1 MRDKTMRSM
10 KYVRHVPAVLA
21 LAWALMP
28 ASAGATGIVLTGG
41 TLTLDFADPAIGGN
55 ATTLDRLD
63 TLTWSGGS
71 GAIAG
76 QNLVSNS
83 GPGGCNGDPAEF
95 FGQSYGEPEGTY
107 PLIVWAGSTATL
119 SNQTTTSMT
128 STTSGVVTCSCGN
141 STPGNTPTTTTYNVF
156 PAGDPDANEVRIS
169 RTLEFS
175 TATPVYS
182 GTHGVRGYVARLP
195 IGTYST
201 VLYPNAAG
209 TAINT
214 ASAAACPGDCEE
226 SDWNGQWFADDNGSG
241 TGMVVFRDSSSTSPA
256 LLAINYDAS
265 SQSNLTSIV
274 LIQPGAG
281 WTAPVTETEWLCFYD
296 PTTWTAAQRLAGTL
310 PTGCAQQAIA
320 STPAESSIV
329 FTPVLSAMPG
339 TAATSNTVQMTGIS
353 AGTAISITGGEYSI
367 NGGAYTS
374 APGTVNNG
382 DYVTVQATA
391 SANYCD
397 TTSAAVTIGGVTTQF
412 SVTTPAS
419 GVTSLFLGINPH
431 SVSLGQPAV
440 LTWATA
446 NAASCTATGGWSGS
460 ESTSGNLTVTPT
472 SLGLKTYTLSCTN
485 GTSTATAMVDLVVVS
500 TPPPAPTV
508 TLTASPTSIMVNRA
522 TNLTWSSTNATS
534 CTDSGAWSG
543 NYAPAGTTSEFEST
557 PGTLA
562 FTITC
567 TGPGGSA
574 TATAT
579 VTVTAAVAAPTVTIA
594 VNPTSVTV
602 GDTSTLTWSS
612 TNATAC
618 TASGVWTGT
627 QAATGTASEKPTVAG
642 AQVFTLTCTGAG
654 GTANA
659 SATLTA
665 TAPPA
670 PTVTIAVTPTS
681 VTVGT
686 SVALTWSSTN
696 ATVCTASGAWS
707 GSEAVSGS
715 MSEAP
720 AAAGEEIFTLTCS
733 GAGGSANASAAL
745 TATALTVIGGSA
757 SGRIGGGGALDLAS
771 LAGLVMLAGLARRP
785 KRVLALSDDS
795 ESAPRRSTR
804 WFVISAV
811 GCAFLVAAIPGHAA
825 DEFGFDWQHGYVG
838 VRAGESIYQPTTSYL
853 VNSLGANADEIQ
865 TLSIDSH
872 QFGGVVYAGVP
883 IWRTLSLEVGYA
895 QIGQFPLSMTT
906 VSSGGG
912 GLDSVKS
919 VARSRATV
927 RALAGGDIDGL
938 AQAVVNAAP
947 AAGHGVTL
955 GFAMPVDV
963 TSWLNIEPRVAALG
977 YQSKQTLSTSDATLR
992 HDSTGAGF
1000 DAGLAFSVRAGGPIY
1015 LGAGVD
1021 CFHED
1026 RGCNT
1031 LLVSAQI
1038 EYRFGHR
1045 AER

>member
-1 MRDKTMRSM
+1 MRDKCVRSM
-10 KYVRHVPAVLA
+10 KYVRHGPAALA

-28 ASAGATGIVLTGG
+28 VSAGATGIVLTGG
-41 TLTLDFADPAIGGN
+41 TLKLDFADPAIGGN

-63 TLTWSGGS
+63 SLTWSGGS

-83 GPGGCNGDPAEF
+83 VASSCNGDPAEF
-95 FGQSYGEPEGTY
+95 FGQSYGEPEGTD
-107 PLIVWAGSTATL
+107 PLIIWEGSTAIL

-128 STTSGVVTCSCGN
+128 STTTGLVTCSCGN
-141 STPGNTPTTTTYNVF
+141 SAPGNTPTTTTYNVF
-156 PAGDPDANEVRIS
+156 SAGDPNVNEVRIS
-169 RTLEFS
+169 RTIEFS
-175 TATPVYS
+175 SATPIYN

-241 TGMVVFRDSSSTSPA
+241 TGMVVFRDSSSTSPV
-256 LLAINYDAS
+256 LLAVNYDQAS
-265 SQSNLTSIV
+265 SSNLTSIV

-281 WTAPVTETEWLCFYD
+281 WKAPVTETEWLCFYD
-296 PTTWTAAQRLAGTL
+296 PTTWTSAQRLAGTL
-310 PTGCAQQAIA
+310 PTGCAQHAIA
-320 STPAESSIV
+320 STPAESTIA

-353 AGTAISITGGEYSI
+353 AGTPISIIGGEYSI
-367 NGGAYTS
+367 NGSAYSS
-374 APGTVNNG
+374 AAGTVNNG
-382 DYVTVQATA
+382 DYVTVQVTA

-397 TTSAAVTIGGVTTQF
+397 TTNAFITIGGVATQF

-419 GVTSLFLGINPH
+419 GFTSLFLGINPQTI
-431 SVSLGQPAV
+431 SLGQQAV
-440 LTWATA
+440 LTWSTA
-446 NAASCTATGGWSGS
+446 NATSCTANGAWSGG
-460 ESTSGNLTVTPT
+460 ESPAGSLTVTPT
-472 SLGLKTYTLSCTN
+472 SLGLRAYTLTCT
-485 GTSTATAMVDLVVVS
+485 GVSTATATVDLVVIAAA
-500 TPPPAPTV
+500 TPAPTV
-508 TLTASPTSIMVNRA
+508 TLTANPTSIMVNRA

-543 NYAPAGTTSEFEST
+543 NYAPAGTASEFET
-557 PGTLA
+557 APGTVT
-562 FTITC
+562 FTIAC
-567 TGPGGSA
+567 TGAGGSA
-574 TATAT
+574 TASAT
-579 VTVTAAVAAPTVTIA
+579 VTVAAAVTPAPTVTIA

-602 GDTSTLTWSS
+602 GDAATLTWSS

-618 TASGVWTGT
+618 TASG
-627 QAATGTASEKPTVAG
+627 
-642 AQVFTLTCTGAG
+642 
-654 GTANA
+654 
-659 SATLTA
+659 
-665 TAPPA
+665 
-670 PTVTIAVTPTS
+670 
-681 VTVGT
+681 
-686 SVALTWSSTN
+686 
-696 ATVCTASGAWS
+696 AWS
-707 GSEAVSGS
+707 GGEAVSGS
-715 MSEAP
+715 MSETP
-720 AAAGEEIFTLTCS
+720 PAAGEEIFTLTCT
-733 GAGGSANASAAL
+733 GAGGSVDASATLTAAAL
-745 TATALTVIGGSA
+745 TVVGGSA
-757 SGRIGGGGALDLAS
+757 SGKIGGGGALDLAS

-785 KRVLALSDDS
+785 KRVVPLRDDA
-795 ESAPRRSTR
+795 ESAPRRSAR
-804 WFVISAV
+804 WFVISAFA
-811 GCAFLVAAIPGHAA
+811 CALLVAALPGRAA
-825 DEFGFDWQHGYVG
+825 DEFGLDWQHGYVG

-865 TLSIDSH
+865 SLIIDSH

-883 IWRTLSLEVGYA
+883 VWRALSLEIGYA
-895 QIGQFPLSMTT
+895 QIGQFPMSMAAA
-906 VSSGGG
+906 SSGGS
-912 GLDSVKS
+912 LESMKS
-919 VARSRATV
+919 VARSGATV

-963 TSWLNIEPRVAALG
+963 TSWLKIETRFAALA

-1015 LGAGVD
+1015 LGAGID

>member
-1 MRDKTMRSM
+1 MRDKTMRFM
-10 KYVRHVPAVLA
+10 KYVRHAPAALA
-21 LAWALMP
+21 LAWALLP

-63 TLTWSGGS
+63 NLTWSGGS

-76 QNLVSNS
+76 QNLVANS
-83 GPGGCNGDPAEF
+83 GPSSCNGDPNEF
-95 FGQSYGEPEGTY
+95 FGQSYGEPEGTN
-107 PLIVWAGSTATL
+107 PLIVFAGATATL

-128 STTSGVVTCSCGN
+128 STTTGSITCSCGN
-141 STPGNTPTTTTYNVF
+141 STTADAPATTTYNVF
-156 PAGDPDANEVRIS
+156 PAGDPNVNEIRIS
-169 RTLEFS
+169 RTIEFS
-175 TATPVYS
+175 SATPVYS

-195 IGTYST
+195 IGTYGT

-241 TGMVVFRDSSSTSPA
+241 TGMVVFRDSSSTSPV
-256 LLAINYDAS
+256 LLAVNYDS
-265 SQSNLTSIV
+265 DSNSNLTSIV

-281 WTAPVTETEWLCFYD
+281 WKAPVTETEWLCFYD

-310 PTGCAQQAIA
+310 PTGCAQHAIA
-320 STPAESSIV
+320 STPPEASIV

-339 TAATSNTVQMTGIS
+339 TTATSNTVQMTGIG
-353 AGTAISITGGEYSI
+353 AGTPISIAGGEYSI
-367 NGGAYTS
+367 NGSAYTGEP
-374 APGTVNNG
+374 ATVKNG
-382 DYVTVQATA
+382 DYVTVQVTA
-391 SANYCD
+391 SANYC
-397 TTSAAVTIGGVTTQF
+397 TTTNATIIIGGVASQF

-419 GVTSLFLGINPH
+419 GFTSLFLGINPQG
-431 SVSLGQPAV
+431 VSLGQPAV

-446 NAASCTATGGWSGS
+446 NATSCTATGEWSGS

-485 GTSTATAMVDLVVVS
+485 GTSTANATVDLVVVS

-508 TLTASPTSIMVNRA
+508 TLTANPTSIMVNRA

-543 NYAPAGTTSEFEST
+543 NYAPAGTTSEFETT
-557 PGTLA
+557 PGTPA

-567 TGPGGSA
+567 TGPGGTA

-618 TASGVWTGT
+618 TASGAWTGT
-627 QAATGTASEKPTVAG
+627 QAASGTASEKPTAAG
-642 AQVFTLTCTGAG
+642 SQVFTLTCTGAG
-654 GTANA
+654 GSANA
-659 SATLTA
+659 SATLTV
-665 TAPPA
+665 TAAAA
-670 PTVTIAVTPTS
+670 PTVTIAVSPDS

-686 SVALTWSSTN
+686 SAALTWSSTN
-696 ATVCTASGAWS
+696 ATACTASGAWS

-715 MSEAP
+715 MSETP
-720 AAAGEEIFTLTCS
+720 TAAGEEIFTLSCT
-733 GAGGSANASAAL
+733 GAGGSVNASASL
-745 TATALTVIGGSA
+745 VATALTVVGGSA

-785 KRVLALSDDS
+785 KRVVVLSEET

-811 GCAFLVAAIPGHAA
+811 GCALLVAAIPGRAA

-853 VNSLGANADEIQ
+853 VNSLGANSGEIQ
-865 TLSIDSH
+865 SLSIDSH

-883 IWRTLSLEVGYA
+883 LWRTLSLEIGYA
-895 QIGQFPLSMTT
+895 QIGQFPLSMTSA
-906 VSSGGG
+906 SSGGSQ
-912 GLDSVKS
+912 LSAKS
-919 VARSRATV
+919 VVRPAATV
-927 RALAGGDIDGL
+927 RAVTGGDIDGL

-955 GFAMPVDV
+955 GFAMPIDV
-963 TSWLNIEPRVAALG
+963 TSWLNIEPRFAALG

-1045 AER
+1045 GER

>member
-1 MRDKTMRSM
+1 MQCM
-10 KYVRHVPAVLA
+10 KYVRHVPAALT
-21 LAWALMP
+21 LAWALLP

-41 TLTLDFADPAIGGN
+41 ALTLDFADPAIGGN
-55 ATTLDRLD
+55 STTLDRMD
-63 TLTWSGGS
+63 SLTWSGGS

-76 QNLVSNS
+76 ENLVSNA
-83 GPGGCNGDPAEF
+83 GPSSCNGDPIEF

-107 PLIVWAGSTATL
+107 PLIVNAGDTATV
-119 SNQTTTSMT
+119 SNQTKTSMT
-128 STTSGVVTCSCGN
+128 STTTGVVTCSCGN
-141 STPGNTPTTTTYNVF
+141 STSGNIPATTTYNVF
-156 PAGDPDANEVRIS
+156 PAGDPNVNEIRIS
-169 RTLEFS
+169 RTIEFS
-175 TATPVYS
+175 ATTPIYS

-195 IGTYST
+195 IGTYGT

-241 TGMVVFRDSSSTSPA
+241 TGMVVFRDSSSTSPV
-256 LLAINYDAS
+256 LLAVNYDQAS
-265 SQSNLTSIV
+265 NSNLTSIV
-274 LIQPGAG
+274 LLQPGAG
-281 WTAPVTETEWLCFYD
+281 WKAPVTETEWLCFYD

-310 PTGCAQQAIA
+310 PTGCAQHALA

-329 FTPVLSAMPG
+329 FAPVLSAMPG
-339 TAATSNTVQMTGIS
+339 TAATSNTVQLTGIG
-353 AGTAISITGGEYSI
+353 AGTPISITGGEYSI

-374 APGTVNNG
+374 AAGTVNNG
-382 DYVTVQATA
+382 DYLTVQVTA

-397 TTSAAVTIGGVTTQF
+397 TTSASITIGGVTTQF

-419 GVTSLFLGINPH
+419 GFTSLFLGINPH
-431 SVSLGQPAV
+431 TVSLGQPAV
-440 LTWATA
+440 LTWSTA
-446 NAASCTATGGWSGS
+446 NATSCTADGAWSGT
-460 ESTSGNLTVTPT
+460 ESTSGNFTVSPT
-472 SLGLKTYTLSCTN
+472 SVGLQTYTLTCT
-485 GTSTATAMVDLVVVS
+485 GMSTATATVDLVVIAAA
-500 TPPPAPTV
+500 PLAPTV
-508 TLTASPTSIMVNRA
+508 TLTANPTSIVVNHA
-522 TNLTWSSTNATS
+522 TNLTWSSTNATN
-534 CTDSGAWSG
+534 CTDSGAWGGGYAVSG
-543 NYAPAGTTSEFEST
+543 SASEFAST
-557 PGTLA
+557 PGTLTY
-562 FTITC
+562 TITC

-579 VTVTAAVAAPTVTIA
+579 VTVTAAVTPAPTVTLA

-602 GDTSTLTWSS
+602 GEAATLTWSS

-618 TASGVWTGT
+618 TASGAWSGT
-627 QAATGTASEKPTVAG
+627 EAASGTASETPTAAG
-642 AQVFTLTCTGAG
+642 SQVFTLTCTGAG
-654 GTANA
+654 GSAHA

-670 PTVTIAVTPTS
+670 PTVTLAANPNS
-681 VTVGT
+681 VTLGSSAT
-686 SVALTWSSTN
+686 LTWSSTN
-696 ATVCTASGAWS
+696 ATACTASGGWS

-715 MSEAP
+715 LSETP
-720 AAAGEEIFTLTCS
+720 TSAGETIFTLTCT

-745 TATALTVIGGSA
+745 VATALTVVGGSA
-757 SGRIGGGGALDLAS
+757 SGRIGGGGALDLTS
-771 LAGLVMLAGLARRP
+771 LAGLVVLAGLARRA
-785 KRVLALSDDS
+785 KRRVAVNDDA
-795 ESAPRRSTR
+795 ETAPRRSAR
-804 WFVISAV
+804 CFVIAAC
-811 GCAFLVAAIPGHAA
+811 GCALLTAALPSRAA
-825 DEFGFDWQHGYVG
+825 DEFGFDWQHSYVG
-838 VRAGESIYQPTTSYL
+838 LRAGESLYQPTTSYL
-853 VNSLGANADEIQ
+853 LNSLGPNAAEIQ
-865 TLSIDSH
+865 SLSIDSH

-883 IWRTLSLEVGYA
+883 LWRSLSLEIGYA

-906 VSSGGG
+906 AGSGGG
-912 GLDSVKS
+912 LLNAKA
-919 VARSRATV
+919 VARPAATV

-955 GFAMPVDV
+955 GFAMPIDI
-963 TSWLNIEPRVAALG
+963 TSWLNIEPRFAALG

-1031 LLVSAQI
+1031 LLISAQF

-1045 AER
+1045 GER